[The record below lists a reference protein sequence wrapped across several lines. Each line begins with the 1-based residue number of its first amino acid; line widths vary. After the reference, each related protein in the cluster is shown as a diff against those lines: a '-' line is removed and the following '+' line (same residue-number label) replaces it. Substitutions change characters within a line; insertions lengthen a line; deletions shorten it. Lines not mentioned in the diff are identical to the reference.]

1 MTFEGKHHHSFKEE
15 PHEHLCHDHEDE
27 IHEHYHENGECDDPE
42 GGCHHEHHHH
52 DHEHHHE
59 EHDHDE
65 PISVT
70 THDLAVVGTVNIA
83 LSLSYEKAVEEI
95 EKRMHSVSEIIEK
108 ENGFIGHIKALIEE
122 EGRKCRISITE
133 EESVDRKWMEGG
145 MSTRVEC
152 VFIVFGIQTDSLK
165 KLLEEVFHE
174 YV

>member
-27 IHEHYHENGECDDPE
+27 IHEHHHENGECDDPE
-42 GGCHHEHHHH
+42 CGCHHEHHHH

-59 EHDHDE
+59 EHAHDE

-70 THDLAVVGTVNIA
+70 THDLAVVGTVNVV
-83 LSLSYEKAVEEI
+83 LLLLYEKAVEEI
-95 EKRMHSVSEIIEK
+95 EKRMNIVSEIIEK

-133 EESVDRKWMEGG
+133 EESVDCKWMEGG
-145 MSTRVEC
+145 MSTRAEC
-152 VFIVFGIQTDSLK
+152 VFIVFGIQADSLK

>member
-1 MTFEGKHHHSFKEE
+1 MTFEGKYHHSFKEE
-15 PHEHLCHDHEDE
+15 SHEHLCHDHEDE
-27 IHEHYHENGECDDPE
+27 IHEHHHENGECDDPE
-42 GGCHHEHHHH
+42 CGCHHEHHHH

-70 THDLAVVGTVNIA
+70 THDLAVVGTVNIV
-83 LSLSYEKAVEEI
+83 LSLSYEKAVEET

-152 VFIVFGIQTDSLK
+152 VLIVFGIQTDSLK
-165 KLLEEVFHE
+165 KLLGKVFHE